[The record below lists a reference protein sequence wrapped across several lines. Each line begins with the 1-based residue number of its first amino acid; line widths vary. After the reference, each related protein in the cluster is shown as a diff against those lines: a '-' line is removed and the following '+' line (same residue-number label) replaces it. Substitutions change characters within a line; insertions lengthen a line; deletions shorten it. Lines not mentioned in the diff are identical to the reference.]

1 MTYIHRLPEGI
12 LMNEPPKEKYFGDT
26 VPPIAFWLMLVVTG
40 VVMIIGERHEWPPVP
55 GLLLLLVTAGI
66 FVTWS
71 MSQAAAKRHK

>member
-1 MTYIHRLPEGI
+1 MTYINRIPEGI
-12 LMNEPPKEKYFGDT
+12 LMNEPTKEKYFGDT

-71 MSQAAAKRHK
+71 MSQAAANRHK